1 MLSRAYYSATL
12 EKFQNDSDDLILGE
26 LTRNH
31 QFTLEDLQRNAW
43 ISQIRLLKSSLAE
56 LSGCHLVFEYAIPR
70 MGKRVD
76 VVVLYLGVVFV
87 LEFKV
92 GEKNYLNSALEQ
104 SLDYAVDLKN
114 FHKQSHTRAIVPIVI
129 ATEAVDCELVIQSYS
144 DRVFLPIKA
153 NQNNFV
159 QYIKLLA
166 AKITEEKVLNP
177 VEWIESIY
185 SPTPTIIEAAQ
196 ALYKGH
202 SVKEI
207 SRSDSGAINLRT
219 TSDTIAKII
228 DSSKK
233 NNRKSICFIT
243 GVPGAGKTLAGLNIA
258 NKRHNVDEG
267 EHAVFLSG
275 NGPLVEV
282 LQEALARN
290 EVAEK
295 KGTEQQITKSQ
306 ALTKTK
312 AFIQNIHHFRDDAL
326 QNDKPPIERVA
337 VFDEAQRAWT
347 LEQTSSFM
355 SRKKGIQDFNMS
367 EPEFL
372 ISVLDRHRDWA
383 IIICLIG
390 GGQEINTGEAGLPEW
405 FSAIQRDYPHW
416 DVYVSKKLTDQEYTN
431 GKNIYSSLT
440 DNQLTVRNELHLSV
454 SVRSYRS
461 EKLSAFVKAFLDVNI
476 LEARRIYTQLKG
488 DYPIVVTRNIDV
500 AKKWLRSKARGG
512 EGLGIIAS
520 SGAYRLRPYG
530 IHVKS
535 AIDPKTWF
543 LNDRIDVRS
552 AGFLEEVATEFDIQG
567 LELDWTCVAWDA
579 NLRKSGDFWKYKNF
593 RGTEWQNINDE
604 IRKRYLLNA
613 YRVLL
618 TRARQGMVIFIPEGD
633 ESDRTR
639 KPDFYDPVFQYFT
652 QCGVEYISM

>member
-1 MLSRAYYSATL
+1 MSRAYYSATL
-12 EKFQNDSDDLILGE
+12 DKFLEDSDDMVLGE
-26 LTRNH
+26 LTRKH
-31 QFTLEDLQRNAW
+31 QFALEDLQRNAW
-43 ISQIRLLKSSLAE
+43 ISQIHILKNSLTD
-56 LSGCHLVFEYAIPR
+56 LPGCYLAFEYAIPR

-76 VVVLYLGVVFV
+76 VVLLYQGIIFA

-92 GEKNYLNSALEQ
+92 GAKSFTNSAIEQ

-114 FHKQSHTRAIVPIVI
+114 FHKQSHSRAIVPMVV
-129 ATEAVDCELVIQSYS
+129 ATEAVDVDPEIETYP
-144 DRVFLPIKA
+144 DRVFLPIKS

-159 QYIKLLA
+159 SHIKLVA
-166 AKITEEKVLNP
+166 AETTEEQALDP
-177 VEWIESIY
+177 IEWIESIY
-185 SPTPTIIEAAQ
+185 MPTPTIIEAAQ

-202 SVKEI
+202 NVTEI
-207 SRSDSGAINLRT
+207 SRSDSGAINLGA
-219 TSDTIAKII
+219 TSDTIVEII

-258 NKRHNVDEG
+258 NERHNVDEG

-295 KGTEQQITKSQ
+295 KGTDQQITKSQ

-326 QNDKPPIERVA
+326 QNKKPPIERVA

-372 ISVLDRHRDWA
+372 ISVLDRHSDWA

-405 FSAIQRDYPHW
+405 FSAIERDYPHW
-416 DVYVSKKLTDQEYTN
+416 DVYVSNKLTEQEYTN
-431 GKNIYSSLT
+431 GEDIYSSLRN
-440 DNQLTVRNELHLSV
+440 NQLTVRNELHLSV
-454 SVRSYRS
+454 SIRSYRS
-461 EKLSAFVKAFLDVNI
+461 EKLAAFVKAFLDGDN
-476 LEARRIYTQLKG
+476 LEARTIYAQLKD
-488 DYPIVVTRNIDV
+488 DYPVFVTRNIDD
-500 AKKWLRSKARGG
+500 AKQWLKSKARGG
-512 EGLGIIAS
+512 EGLGITAS

-535 AIDPKTWF
+535 AIESKTWF
-543 LNDRIDVRS
+543 LNDKNDVRS
-552 AGFLEEVATEFDIQG
+552 AGFLEDVATEFDIQG

-579 NLRKSGDFWKYKNF
+579 NLRKIDSGWEFKNF
-593 RGTEWQNINDE
+593 RGSEWQNINDDT
-604 IRKRYLLNA
+604 RRRYLLNA

-618 TRARQGMVIFIPEGD
+618 TRARQGMVVFIPEGD

-639 KPDFYDPVFQYFT
+639 NPEFYEPVFQYFI
-652 QCGVEYISM
+652 QCGVPCI

>member
-1 MLSRAYYSATL
+1 M
-12 EKFQNDSDDLILGE
+12 
-26 LTRNH
+26 
-31 QFTLEDLQRNAW
+31 
-43 ISQIRLLKSSLAE
+43 
-56 LSGCHLVFEYAIPR
+56 
-70 MGKRVD
+70 
-76 VVVLYLGVVFV
+76 
-87 LEFKV
+87 
-92 GEKNYLNSALEQ
+92 
-104 SLDYAVDLKN
+104 
-114 FHKQSHTRAIVPIVI
+114 
-129 ATEAVDCELVIQSYS
+129 
-144 DRVFLPIKA
+144 
-153 NQNNFV
+153 
-159 QYIKLLA
+159 
-166 AKITEEKVLNP
+166 
-177 VEWIESIY
+177 
-185 SPTPTIIEAAQ
+185 
-196 ALYKGH
+196 
-202 SVKEI
+202 
-207 SRSDSGAINLRT
+207 
-219 TSDTIAKII
+219 
-228 DSSKK
+228 
-233 NNRKSICFIT
+233 
-243 GVPGAGKTLAGLNIA
+243 PGAGKTLAGLNIA
-258 NKRHNVDEG
+258 NERHNVDEG

-282 LQEALARN
+282 LQEALAKN

-295 KGTEQQITKSQ
+295 KGTAQHITKNQ

-355 SRKKGIQDFNMS
+355 SRKKGIQGFDMS

-372 ISVLDRHRDWA
+372 ISVLDRHSDWA

-405 FSAIQRDYPHW
+405 FYAIQKNYSHW
-416 DVYVSKKLTDQEYTN
+416 DVYVSNKLTDKEYTN
-431 GKNIYSSLT
+431 GENIYSVLT
-440 DNQLTVRNELHLSV
+440 DSQLSVKDELHLSV

-461 EKLSAFVKAFLDVNI
+461 EKLAAFVKAFLDGNT
-476 LEARRIYTQLKG
+476 LEAHAIYELLKNN
-488 DYPIVVTRNIDV
+488 YPIVVTRNIDD

-512 EGLGIIAS
+512 EGLGITAS

-535 AIDPKTWF
+535 SIEPKMWF
-543 LNDRIDVRS
+543 LNDRNDVRS

-579 NLRKSGDFWKYKNF
+579 NLRRAGDCWEFKNF

-604 IRKRYLLNA
+604 IRKRYLLNT

-618 TRARQGMVIFIPEGD
+618 TRARQGMVIFVPEGD

-639 KPDFYDPVFQYFT
+639 KPDFYDPVFQYLM
-652 QCGVEYISM
+652 QCGVACI